1 MALTPSPST
10 NTMQTLRRFYAGPG
24 QVQGEVVRLDPEET
38 HHLVRVLRL
47 GLGARVAVFDGRGG
61 DFEAEVEGL
70 EAEGVRLRLVRR
82 LAPWGES
89 PLICSLGIGLAKGDV
104 LEAVIWQ
111 ATEMGVRRILPFISA
126 RSERLTPER
135 AARRLSRWQKL
146 ARESLKSCR
155 RSHLPQLEPPRDF
168 AGVLAGPEEVK
179 LLCWEEERSGGLK
192 TVLKGPRP
200 GAVRLLI
207 GPEGGFSP
215 DEVARA
221 RDEGYRSVSLG
232 PRRLKVATA
241 ALTALALLQFA
252 WGDLA

>member
-1 MALTPSPST
+1 MH
-10 NTMQTLRRFYAGPG
+10 TLRRFYAGPG
-24 QVQGEVVRLDPEET
+24 QVQGEVIRLDREET

-47 GLGARVAVFDGRGG
+47 GVGARVAVFDGRGL
-61 DFEAEVEGL
+61 DLEAEVKGLDPEG
-70 EAEGVRLRLVRR
+70 AQLRVVRR

-89 PLICSLGIGLAKGDV
+89 PLDCSLGIGLAKGDV
-104 LEAVIWQ
+104 LEAVIGQ

-126 RSERLTPER
+126 RSEGLTPER

-155 RSHLPQLEPPRDF
+155 RSHLPQLDPPQDF

-179 LLCWEEERSGGLK
+179 LLCWEEERGGGLK
-192 TVLKGPRP
+192 TLLKGPRP

-215 DEVARA
+215 EEAARA
-221 RDEGYRSVSLG
+221 REAGYRSVSLG